1 MSSQAPTKR
10 RATQTADKP
19 IKRTRV
25 SRACDQCRLARE
37 KCNGVQ
43 PTCLTCSSS
52 KRACT
57 YTANVKKRGIQPG
70 YIRALELALAYLF
83 QHDPE
88 NEILVNEKLA
98 QGGSS
103 SLLLSRDSKESNK
116 LHKRW
121 RKARF
126 YNDVDKLLSGGEPP
140 RHEQSEPLSPDS
152 DEDNSGAD
160 EPPQAALSS
169 HGELSQA
176 LHQHVMSC
184 PTSNPPSYQLSSTIA
199 RVSMPT
205 HSWKLFEHYFTNT
218 HCWVP
223 ICEKHD
229 LLKLSYSYPTEGLTP
244 SSELSDSGLHAELWS
259 VLAVAAL
266 QDPSYLRQQ
275 SQATEAVIEPM
286 QLYATTKAFIPD
298 EMGRFN
304 LSHVKALLNLA
315 ICNISRDAM
324 GAAWLLVAT
333 ASRIL
338 DVMDESIFAAN
349 SRLKHVLRACAVLD
363 GLLAIHLEKRPYFRK
378 DEVRRLGRIDEDG
391 LDEWQPW
398 TGTTSKTMSQPRTP
412 LLALSTFNATPDL
425 VTLLTGDE
433 ESVADSLRRLQ
444 LWESS
449 VPPRLAHA
457 YHTSQ
462 SGPFNPPAIL
472 LQAIY
477 HCVSFRLTSTLS
489 SLSRLL
495 DILENA
501 QDHMGWEQLPPVLRC
516 LLTSIEKT
524 NTGLVFSSAMQRRLH
539 RLQDA
544 AKTTWSKSGSQA
556 PWPKS
561 LSPSKDSLATNY
573 IPTPLSGTQYR
584 PTVGDSS
591 DLVQSPPNSSI
602 PEGSFSVLSPQ
613 PNVLHIVSTSEQ
625 LNSHF
630 AEIPGDLESF
640 FDELASLDTTNN
652 LDNQPQFMQNLGF
665 APDASMADLFSD
677 YIPLQSTSFL
687 PQDSSDAVNIDHYGF
702 YDGS

>member
-1 MSSQAPTKR
+1 MSSQAPAKR

-83 QHDPE
+83 QHNPE

-140 RHEQSEPLSPDS
+140 RHDQSEPLSPDS
-152 DEDNSGAD
+152 DEDDSGAD
-160 EPPQAALSS
+160 EPPHAPLSS
-169 HGELSQA
+169 HRERSQA
-176 LHQHVMSC
+176 LHQDVMSC
-184 PTSNPPSYQLSSTIA
+184 PTSTAPSHQLSPTLT

-229 LLKLSYSYPTEGLTP
+229 LLKLSYSYPAEGLIV
-244 SSELSDSGLHAELWS
+244 SSELSESGLHAELWS
-259 VLAVAAL
+259 ILAVAAL

-275 SQATEAVIEPM
+275 SQATEAVMEPK
-286 QLYATTKAFIPD
+286 QLYATAKAFIPD
-298 EMGRFN
+298 EMGRFD

-324 GAAWLLVAT
+324 AAAWLLVAT
-333 ASRIL
+333 ACRIL
-338 DVMDESIFAAN
+338 DVTDGSVFAAN
-349 SRLKHVLRACAVLD
+349 SRLKHVVRACAVLD
-363 GLLAIHLEKRPYFRK
+363 GLLALHLGKRPYFRK
-378 DEVRRLGRIDEDG
+378 DEVRHLGRIDEDG

-398 TGTTSKTMSQPRTP
+398 TGTTSKTMLQPRTP

-425 VTLLTGDE
+425 LTLLTGD
-433 ESVADSLRRLQ
+433 ESVADSLRCLHQ
-444 LWESS
+444 WESS
-449 VPPRLAHA
+449 VPPKLAHA
-457 YHTSQ
+457 YHTSR

-472 LQAIY
+472 LKAIY

-489 SLSRLL
+489 SMSRLL
-495 DILENA
+495 DLLENA

-516 LLTSIEKT
+516 LLASIEKL
-524 NTGLVFSSAMQRRLH
+524 NTGLVLSSAMQRRLH
-539 RLQDA
+539 RLQDG
-544 AKTTWSKSGSQA
+544 AKTAWSKSGTQA
-556 PWPKS
+556 QWPKS
-561 LSPSKDSLATNY
+561 LSPAKDVLATNY

-584 PTVGDSS
+584 PTVGPS
-591 DLVQSPPNSSI
+591 DDLLQSPPDSRI

-613 PNVLHIVSTSEQ
+613 SNVLHIVPPSEQ
-625 LNSHF
+625 LNSHC

-640 FDELASLDTTNN
+640 FDELASLDTTDN

-665 APDASMADLFSD
+665 APDANMADLFSD

-687 PQDSSDAVNIDHYGF
+687 PQDNSDAINIDHYGF